1 MDDTEFSVSV
11 FLNFPRRHRIFIVY
25 YMGVG
30 TAGTLW
36 VQTAEVGRNVQ
47 QQGTFSKLGRYYVL
61 TRAPLRGQIL
71 PPPPLSN
78 IRDNLRTT

>member
-1 MDDTEFSVSV
+1 
-11 FLNFPRRHRIFIVY
+11 
-25 YMGVG
+25 MGVG

-61 TRAPLRGQIL
+61 RSPNIVPLLQAGQSM
-71 PPPPLSN
+71 PQEN
-78 IRDNLRTT
+78 

>member
-1 MDDTEFSVSV
+1 
-11 FLNFPRRHRIFIVY
+11 
-25 YMGVG
+25 MGVG

-47 QQGTFSKLGRYYVL
+47 QQGTFSKLGRYNVL
-61 TRAPLRGQIL
+61 TRAPLGGRGADSA
-71 PPPPLSN
+71 PLSN